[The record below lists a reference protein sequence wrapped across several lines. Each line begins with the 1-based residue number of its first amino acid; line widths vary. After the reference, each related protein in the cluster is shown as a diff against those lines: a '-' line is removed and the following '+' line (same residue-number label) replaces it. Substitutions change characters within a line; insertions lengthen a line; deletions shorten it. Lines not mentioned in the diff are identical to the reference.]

1 MKKIKPW
8 DAVSIPKDRPV
19 YICERT
25 PSFGNKW
32 DKGLCN
38 LVVAITAAGIKMVQC
53 DGSIKSVHYDD
64 LCENWMQVDGKPCGI
79 QELIKNDIKCPKNK
93 ICIKQPGDSL
103 INFDEIPESKI
114 CRKCDFKSSKRKD
127 KE

>member
-8 DAVSIPKDRPV
+8 NAVSMPKDRPV

-79 QELIKNDIKCPKNK
+79 KDSKSSLKCPKNK
-93 ICIKQPGDSL
+93 ICPKSPGNSL
-103 INFDEIPESKI
+103 VNFDEIPKSKI
-114 CRKCDFKSSKRKD
+114 CRKCDKISKD

>member
-1 MKKIKPW
+1 MKKVKPW
-8 DAVSIPKDRPV
+8 NAVSIPKDRPI

-25 PSFGNKW
+25 PSYGNRW

-53 DGSIKSVHYDD
+53 DGSIKSVPYDS

-79 QELIKNDIKCPKNK
+79 KASKSPLKLKCPKNK
-93 ICIKQPGDSL
+93 VCIKQPGDSL
-103 INFDEIPESKI
+103 VNFDKIPKSKI
-114 CRKCDFKSSKRKD
+114 CRKCDKVSTD
-127 KE
+127 KEIK